1 MKKIIEN
8 GEIEFKQ
15 NPNAAMFK
23 TLSAFT
29 NTEGGFVMIG
39 VSDSGEVTGCR
50 CLNSDLKELSDTIGN
65 SLGRVLPQII
75 VLMILFR
82 RLYDFFL
89 GLAIRAGRLSA
100 ADDLEPAYVVL
111 TRLGLITNGKLNN
124 SGYLLFGK
132 RQSSYSS
139 EYVLRGGRFR
149 DPTTITGNRWIG

>member
-23 TLSAFT
+23 TLSAFS

-65 SLGRVLPQII
+65 SLGMVFP
-75 VLMILFR
+75 
-82 RLYDFFL
+82 
-89 GLAIRAGRLSA
+89 
-100 ADDLEPAYVVL
+100 
-111 TRLGLITNGKLNN
+111 
-124 SGYLLFGK
+124 
-132 RQSSYSS
+132 
-139 EYVLRGGRFR
+139 
-149 DPTTITGNRWIG
+149 